1 MGVVVVVALLACCAC
16 CFLPCCCL
24 AKKRRRRGEVQRPAG
39 VEMNTSQPQPQ
50 PQQTGYAQPYVSV
63 PTQPPKPGY
72 APQGYSGSVLQSGF
86 NPNKPYTPQKAY
98 NPTNPTAPQQAYNPN
113 PISPPQQPNT
123 NLLDDYRVRHEQLE

>member
-39 VEMNTSQPQPQ
+39 VEMNTSQPQ